1 MILTN
6 GQEQGLRVTIER
18 YRHKEP
24 YTVIA
29 GPAGSGKSSL
39 VRFIIDALDLPE
51 DKVVYITYT
60 GKASLVLRNKGCSN
74 AITAHKLLYH
84 AKEKPDG
91 TFEFKPKKHLDYDYK
106 IIVLDECSML
116 PEDMREAYMSI
127 FFKDEEDDY
136 LWKLVKAADKISALI
151 KCMEEL
157 NTGNQEFRSARD
169 SLEKAVT
176 GLGLEEVTVFIE
188 EFLPAYGNTL
198 DELSNSER

>member
-1 MILTN
+1 MVLTN
-6 GQEQGLRVTIER
+6 GQEKGLKVAVER
-18 YRHKEP
+18 YRNHEP

-60 GKASLVLRNKGCSN
+60 GKASLVLRNKGCPN

-106 IIVLDECSML
+106 N
-116 PEDMREAYMSI
+116 EACKGQDRKYQ
-127 FFKDEEDDY
+127 
-136 LWKLVKAADKISALI
+136 
-151 KCMEEL
+151 
-157 NTGNQEFRSARD
+157 NQW
-169 SLEKAVT
+169 
-176 GLGLEEVTVFIE
+176 
-188 EFLPAYGNTL
+188 
-198 DELSNSER
+198 